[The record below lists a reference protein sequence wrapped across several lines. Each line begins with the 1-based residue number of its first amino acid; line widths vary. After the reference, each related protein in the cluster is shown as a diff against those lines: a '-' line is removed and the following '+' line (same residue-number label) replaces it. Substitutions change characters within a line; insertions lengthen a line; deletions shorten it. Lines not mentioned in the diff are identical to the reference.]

1 VETAEA
7 VATLTAD
14 PDYRVLHRLAVAGE
28 HVFAGN
34 VTGEACAR
42 LAVIDTETCG
52 WRRIKTKSPCSYF
65 CGPQWRNFQKQFE
78 PSMRSR

>member
-1 VETAEA
+1 METAEA

-42 LAVIDTETCG
+42 LAVIDTGTCG
-52 WRRIKTKSPCSYF
+52 
-65 CGPQWRNFQKQFE
+65 
-78 PSMRSR
+78 